1 MKYIGRILLL
11 IGLLL
16 FAYKMLDNN
25 NIFDVIGFPI
35 LIIGA
40 LLISI
45 SKNEKKNKWTILVYI
60 LICLFITLIIF
71 NLYEINNYPFSRQYN
86 RERIRIGIPVIEN
99 NMHMNEYPMWKDYP
113 ASWQCSMDL
122 LRDNEIIH
130 LSKMVVPALHR
141 EYDRFLKRLDK
152 NSAICFDMDTYV
164 NQDSINYDARLGRVS
179 LKERNYLILHPIS
192 YTYESD
198 SKSLNKKEVDS
209 ILSHWGVVQ
218 EK

>member
-113 ASWQCSMDL
+113 ASYLVCGWASCLHLEAL
-122 LRDNEIIH
+122 L
-130 LSKMVVPALHR
+130 VPPT
-141 EYDRFLKRLDK
+141 LD
-152 NSAICFDMDTYV
+152 
-164 NQDSINYDARLGRVS
+164 QRRVIRCMFWPKTK
-179 LKERNYLILHPIS
+179 L
-192 YTYESD
+192 
-198 SKSLNKKEVDS
+198 
-209 ILSHWGVVQ
+209 
-218 EK
+218 